1 MLFNTIGRNA
11 TLTHITVT
19 DIHPG
24 APGVYIVRNTIG
36 RNLICTGLTPGVSG
50 GFVPGSV
57 NVVGRNATG
66 QCASL
71 V

>member
-1 MLFNTIGRNA
+1 MLFNQIGKNA
-11 TLTHITVT
+11 TLTNIALS
-19 DIHPG
+19 DPHPG

-36 RNLICTGLTPGVSG
+36 RNLNCTGLTPGVSG

-71 V
+71 I

>member
-1 MLFNTIGRNA
+1 VLFNSIGRNA
-11 TLTHITVT
+11 TLTHIAVT
-19 DIHPG
+19 DEHPG

-36 RNLICTGLTPGVSG
+36 RNLTCFGLTPGVSG

-57 NVVGRNATG
+57 NVVGRHAIG